1 MGSELLWT
9 KKNYWEIYHLYF
21 LLQETMEA
29 KQILYIITN
38 FTDDFDNSEIF
49 IPLFPFLSSICLG
62 WIEKFQEQGIILE
75 LPNIR
80 DVNFVTMMKK
90 IRIGVKLY
98 SDNKFAKACN
108 KLSNS
113 AVERKRLLESNYN
126 FYQEFFVY
134 CFVQHDLGV
143 LLLMIFLMETL
154 VKWVYILRLNKFTT
168 IEKWEQ
174 EIEPIFID
182 YSRDLSAF
190 INSVTS
196 NFEKDFNLDP
206 AMKLDISSCKLRH
219 IDKFL
224 MDNRRQYI
232 LLGNL
237 PLEVQ
242 LQLFN
247 ILCQNNFLNSLF
259 TKVF

>member
-1 MGSELLWT
+1 M
-9 KKNYWEIYHLYF
+9 
-21 LLQETMEA
+21 
-29 KQILYIITN
+29 
-38 FTDDFDNSEIF
+38 
-49 IPLFPFLSSICLG
+49 
-62 WIEKFQEQGIILE
+62 
-75 LPNIR
+75 
-80 DVNFVTMMKK
+80 
-90 IRIGVKLY
+90 
-98 SDNKFAKACN
+98 
-108 KLSNS
+108 
-113 AVERKRLLESNYN
+113 
-126 FYQEFFVY
+126 
-134 CFVQHDLGV
+134 
-143 LLLMIFLMETL
+143 
-154 VKWVYILRLNKFTT
+154 RLNKFTT

-182 YSRDLSAF
+182 YSLDLSAF

-224 MDNRRQYI
+224 MDNRRQDI

-259 TKVF
+259 PKVF